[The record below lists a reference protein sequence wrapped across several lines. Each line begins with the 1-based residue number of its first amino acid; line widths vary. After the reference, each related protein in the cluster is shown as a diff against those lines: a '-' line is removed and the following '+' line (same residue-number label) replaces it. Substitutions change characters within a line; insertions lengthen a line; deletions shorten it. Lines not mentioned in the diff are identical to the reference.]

1 MKKTIFLLSIFL
13 LVGLVACGNNDT
25 SLMEEYVP
33 KAEEVVKL
41 LNDGSYEEVYHQFD
55 ETMKNALPVEQM
67 GQLKTVIEKS
77 GEFETFDKSTVEEQD
92 GFYVV
97 VLVAKYSNE
106 DRVYTISFNDHDEI
120 AGLYVR

>member
-97 VLVAKYSNE
+97 VLIAKYSNE
-106 DRVYTISFNDHDEI
+106 DRVYTISFNDQDEI

>member
-25 SLMEEYVP
+25 SLMEKYVP